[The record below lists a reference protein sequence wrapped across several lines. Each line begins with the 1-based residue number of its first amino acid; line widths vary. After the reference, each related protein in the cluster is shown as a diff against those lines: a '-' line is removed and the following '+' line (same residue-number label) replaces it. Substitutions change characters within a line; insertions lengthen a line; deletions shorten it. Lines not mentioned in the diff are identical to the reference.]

1 MSDSR
6 QSAMVKLFLASY
18 DDFKARL
25 KRRLGSEDLAC
36 DVLHETY
43 LRVDRLDD
51 ALEVKK
57 PQAYLFRI
65 ALNIAADRREGDAR
79 LLTGEEVAELLQVA
93 DEGLD
98 PERIVGGHAEIR
110 RLLEALC
117 ELPARRRQILIA
129 SRLEETPHAEISRR
143 FGISTRPWRR
153 NSRPPCGSAR
163 SAWKEKSS
171 RGSVPGPE
179 NRHKH
184 KQVENRR
191 HIPPMSHSGVR
202 TAQS

>member
-93 DEGLD
+93 DEGLTRSASSAVT
-98 PERIVGGHAEIR
+98 PRSVACWRRSANCRRGVGRFSSPRAWK
-110 RLLEALC
+110 
-117 ELPARRRQILIA
+117 RRRMRKSPVA
-129 SRLEETPHAEISRR
+129 SAFPPA
-143 FGISTRPWRR
+143 PWRR

-163 SAWKEKSS
+163 SA
-171 RGSVPGPE
+171 
-179 NRHKH
+179 
-184 KQVENRR
+184 
-191 HIPPMSHSGVR
+191 
-202 TAQS
+202 

>member
-129 SRLEETPHAEISRR
+129 SRLEEDAACGNLPSLRHFHPHRGEGTQGRPVVLRGAPGKKSHPEVRSRGRKTVISISRWKTAA
-143 FGISTRPWRR
+143 IS
-153 NSRPPCGSAR
+153 
-163 SAWKEKSS
+163 
-171 RGSVPGPE
+171 
-179 NRHKH
+179 
-184 KQVENRR
+184 
-191 HIPPMSHSGVR
+191 IP
-202 TAQS
+202 

>member
-79 LLTGEEVAELLQVA
+79 LLTGEEVAEL
-93 DEGLD
+93 
-98 PERIVGGHAEIR
+98 R
-110 RLLEALC
+110 
-117 ELPARRRQILIA
+117 
-129 SRLEETPHAEISRR
+129 
-143 FGISTRPWRR
+143 
-153 NSRPPCGSAR
+153 
-163 SAWKEKSS
+163 
-171 RGSVPGPE
+171 
-179 NRHKH
+179 
-184 KQVENRR
+184 
-191 HIPPMSHSGVR
+191 
-202 TAQS
+202 

>member
-117 ELPARRRQILIA
+117 ELPARRRADSHRLAPGGDAACGNLPSLRHFHPHRGEGTQGRPVVLRGA
-129 SRLEETPHAEISRR
+129 PGRKSHPEVRSRGRKTVISISRWKTAA
-143 FGISTRPWRR
+143 ISLP
-153 NSRPPCGSAR
+153 
-163 SAWKEKSS
+163 
-171 RGSVPGPE
+171 
-179 NRHKH
+179 
-184 KQVENRR
+184 
-191 HIPPMSHSGVR
+191 
-202 TAQS
+202 

>member
-57 PQAYLFRI
+57 RLQGAPETAPGLRGPGVRR
-65 ALNIAADRREGDAR
+65 AARN
-79 LLTGEEVAELLQVA
+79 L
-93 DEGLD
+93 
-98 PERIVGGHAEIR
+98 PE
-110 RLLEALC
+110 
-117 ELPARRRQILIA
+117 
-129 SRLEETPHAEISRR
+129 
-143 FGISTRPWRR
+143 
-153 NSRPPCGSAR
+153 SRPAG
-163 SAWKEKSS
+163 
-171 RGSVPGPE
+171 
-179 NRHKH
+179 
-184 KQVENRR
+184 
-191 HIPPMSHSGVR
+191 
-202 TAQS
+202 

>member
-43 LRVDRLDD
+43 LRGDRLDD

-143 FGISTRPWRR
+143 FGISTRTVE
-153 NSRPPCGSAR
+153 
-163 SAWKEKSS
+163 KELKAALWFCAE
-171 RGSVPGPE
+171 RLERKVIQRFGPGAGKP
-179 NRHKH
+179 
-184 KQVENRR
+184 
-191 HIPPMSHSGVR
+191 S
-202 TAQS
+202 

>member
-93 DEGLD
+93 DEGLG
-98 PERIVGGHAEIR
+98 PGAH
-110 RLLEALC
+110 
-117 ELPARRRQILIA
+117 RRRSRRDPSPAGGALRTAGAA
-129 SRLEETPHAEISRR
+129 SADSHRLAPGRDAACGNLPSLRHFHPHRGEGTQGRPVVLRGAPGKKSHPEVRSRGRKTVISISRWKTAA
-143 FGISTRPWRR
+143 ISLP
-153 NSRPPCGSAR
+153 
-163 SAWKEKSS
+163 
-171 RGSVPGPE
+171 
-179 NRHKH
+179 
-184 KQVENRR
+184 
-191 HIPPMSHSGVR
+191 
-202 TAQS
+202 